1 VSADQ
6 ADNQVFMRGRT
17 KVSIRKV
24 TIAGAVM
31 SAFFTLASGASAQEK
46 LKIGMTFQEL
56 NNPYFVSMQEALN
69 TAAKSLGAQVFIS
82 DAAHDPA
89 KQISDVEDMLQKGI
103 KILLVNPTDS
113 AGIQGAIEAAHKAG
127 VVVVAIDANANG
139 PVDSFVG
146 SKNKDAGYQSCKY
159 LGESLGGQGEVAIL
173 DGIPVVPI
181 LERVTGCK
189 EALATFSGI
198 KLVDVQNGKQER
210 AIALATAENIIQA
223 HPNLKGIFSVNDGGS
238 MGALAAIEGSG
249 KTIKL
254 TSVDGAPEAVAAIK
268 KGGAFI
274 ETTAQYPRD
283 QVRIGL
289 ALALAKLW
297 GAQVVPKALPIDVVV
312 VDAKNASTFTW

>member
-1 VSADQ
+1 
-6 ADNQVFMRGRT
+6 M
-17 KVSIRKV
+17 SIRKV

-146 SKNKDAGYQSCKY
+146 SKNKDAGISPANI
-159 LGESLGGQGEVAIL
+159 LDSLLGGQGEVAIL

-254 TSVDGAPEAVAAIK
+254 TSVDGAPEAIAAIK

-312 VDAKNASTFTW
+312 VDPRMPRRSAGRRNE

>member
-1 VSADQ
+1 VLT
-6 ADNQVFMRGRT
+6 R
-17 KVSIRKV
+17 KVS
-24 TIAGAVM
+24 IAGAVM
-31 SAFFTLASGASAQEK
+31 SAFFTLASSASAQEK

-159 LGESLGGQGEVAIL
+159 LGESIGGQGEVAIL

-210 AIALATAENIIQA
+210 AVALATAENLIQA

-254 TSVDGAPEAVAAIK
+254 TSVDGAPEAIAAIK

-312 VDAKNASTFTW
+312 VDSKNAATFSS

>member
-1 VSADQ
+1 
-6 ADNQVFMRGRT
+6 
-17 KVSIRKV
+17 
-24 TIAGAVM
+24 M

-159 LGESLGGQGEVAIL
+159 LGESMGGQGEVAIL

-210 AIALATAENIIQA
+210 AVALATAENLIQA

-254 TSVDGAPEAVAAIK
+254 TSVDGAPEAIAAIK

-312 VDAKNASTFTW
+312 VDSKNAATFSW

>member
-1 VSADQ
+1 VLT
-6 ADNQVFMRGRT
+6 R
-17 KVSIRKV
+17 KVS
-24 TIAGAVM
+24 IAGAVM
-31 SAFFTLASGASAQEK
+31 SALFTLASGASAQEK

-159 LGESLGGQGEVAIL
+159 LGESIGGQGEVAIL

-210 AIALATAENIIQA
+210 AVALATAENLIQA

-254 TSVDGAPEAVAAIK
+254 TSVDGAPEAIAAIK

-312 VDAKNASTFTW
+312 VDSKNVATFSW